1 MTPRQDPSQIYMI
14 EPYLFYFFA
23 TLTVVLAIAVVT
35 QPNPIGAAI
44 ALIGTFFSLAAMFV
58 LLNAHFVAIMQIL
71 LYAGAIMVL
80 FVFVIMLLNLE
91 SQKVRFRTIAGN
103 RLVQGSAALYL
114 AGILALG
121 FFGWRQFFTEG
132 SVSSEVNGTIEA
144 VGRLLLSDYLVPFEL
159 TSVLILV
166 AVIGA
171 VVLARKPVE

>member
-1 MTPRQDPSQIYMI
+1 MI
-14 EPYLFYFFA
+14 EAYLFYFFA
-23 TLTVVLAIAVVT
+23 ALTVILAVVVVL

-44 ALIGTFFSLAAMFV
+44 ALVGTFFSLAALFV

-91 SQKVRFRTIAGN
+91 PERVKLRAIAGS
-103 RLVQGSAALYL
+103 RLIQGSAALYL
-114 AGILALG
+114 AGVLGLA
-121 FFGWRQFFTEG
+121 FFGWRNLFTEG
-132 SVSSEVNGTIEA
+132 SVGTEVSGTIEA
-144 VGRLLLSDYLVPFEL
+144 VGTLLLSDYLVPFEL

>member
-1 MTPRQDPSQIYMI
+1 MI
-14 EPYLFYFFA
+14 EAYLFYFLA
-23 TLTVVLAIAVVT
+23 ALTVILAAVVVL

-44 ALIGTFFSLAAMFV
+44 ALVGTFFSLAALFA

-91 SQKVRFRTIAGN
+91 PERVKLRTVAGS
-103 RLVQGSAALYL
+103 RLVLGSAALYL
-114 AGILALG
+114 AGVIGLA
-121 FFGWRQFFTEG
+121 FFGWRHLFTEG
-132 SVSSEVNGTIEA
+132 GMGTEVHGTIEA
-144 VGRLLLSDYLVPFEL
+144 VGKLLLSDYLVPFEL

-171 VVLARKPVE
+171 VVLARKPNE